1 MFTVGMKVIVE
12 FIPNHTGDDHVWFTT
27 GVNEDN
33 ARYVWNCDAT
43 VGTTPKNN
51 WVRHLA
57 TSEADQNHSVRS
69 VAQMKYVNVSHL
81 LLQGDDV

>member
-27 GVNEDN
+27 GANEDN

-57 TSEADQNHSVRS
+57 TPEADQNHLVRS
-69 VAQMKYVNVSHL
+69 VAQMK
-81 LLQGDDV
+81 